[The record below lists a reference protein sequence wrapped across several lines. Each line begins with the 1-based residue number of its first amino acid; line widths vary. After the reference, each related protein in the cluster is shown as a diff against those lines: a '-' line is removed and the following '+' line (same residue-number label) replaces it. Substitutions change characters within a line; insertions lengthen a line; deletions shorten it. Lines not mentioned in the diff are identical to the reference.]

1 MPGSHFSRVVM
12 VIVAVVVV
20 LGLVLSTMAMPT
32 IGR

>member
-1 MPGSHFSRVVM
+1 MPGSRFSRAVM

-20 LGLVLSTMAMPT
+20 LGLILSTMAMPL